1 MAFFEFWGPHSFAGQ
16 HDSQD
21 EKHLTL
27 IDVAPHRMGILGP
40 KRFLKVFGDLDVPTV
55 VDVRN
60 WTRDYVEQVWR
71 GEVPNIT
78 FEGVVAK
85 GGDGHHLVMAKAK
98 TEVLK
103 VKDLYTADEAER
115 IIES

>member
-1 MAFFEFWGPHSFAGQ
+1 M
-16 HDSQD
+16 
-21 EKHLTL
+21 
-27 IDVAPHRMGILGP
+27 
-40 KRFLKVFGDLDVPTV
+40 
-55 VDVRN
+55 N
-60 WTRDYVEQVWR
+60 
-71 GEVPNIT
+71 
-78 FEGVVAK
+78 GVVAK